1 MANKKKNASANPNL
15 DTVKDVFRKNRHITN
30 RIQQKT
36 VFEATDLSEKYYA
49 RRIKAVMHLLPEM
62 KKRYAAKYP
71 EMDMVSEFAEAASFP
86 SITYDIIDWQ
96 MDVCL
101 GAAVWLLDR
110 IWEQEKMQQLCD
122 LLPKR
127 LTVQS
132 CRSSMTRDSR
142 KNCLA
147 ERKMWQPTDMEKGS
161 AISFRRRF
169 LTGERARIPSM
180 LCLRLCRTR

>member
-71 EMDMVSEFAEAASFP
+71 EMDMVSIGPTITGPHSPDEQVHIESVGHYWTLLTELLK
-86 SITYDIIDWQ
+86 SIP
-96 MDVCL
+96 
-101 GAAVWLLDR
+101 A
-110 IWEQEKMQQLCD
+110 K
-122 LLPKR
+122 
-127 LTVQS
+127 
-132 CRSSMTRDSR
+132 
-142 KNCLA
+142 
-147 ERKMWQPTDMEKGS
+147 
-161 AISFRRRF
+161 
-169 LTGERARIPSM
+169 
-180 LCLRLCRTR
+180 

>member
-71 EMDMVSEFAEAASFP
+71 EMDMVREFAEAASFP

-122 LLPKR
+122 LLPKEDDGAE
-127 LTVQS
+127 LPVIYD
-132 CRSSMTRDSR
+132 TRFSEELR
-142 KNCLA
+142 QNEKCGSQPIWREG
-147 ERKMWQPTDMEKGS
+147 ERHIIPPT
-161 AISFRRRF
+161 F

>member
-110 IWEQEKMQQLCD
+110 IWEQEKCSSCAICCR
-122 LLPKR
+122 KR
-127 LTVQS
+127 MTVQS
-132 CRSSMTRDSR
+132 CRSSTTRDSR

-147 ERKMWQPTDMEKGS
+147 ERKMW
-161 AISFRRRF
+161 
-169 LTGERARIPSM
+169 
-180 LCLRLCRTR
+180 

>member
-30 RIQQKT
+30 RIQKKT

-86 SITYDIIDWQ
+86 SITYDIIDWR
-96 MDVCL
+96 MDVSGCCSL
-101 GAAVWLLDR
+101 AARPDMGAGENAAAVR
-110 IWEQEKMQQLCD
+110 FA
-122 LLPKR
+122 
-127 LTVQS
+127 
-132 CRSSMTRDSR
+132 
-142 KNCLA
+142 A
-147 ERKMWQPTDMEKGS
+147 ERG
-161 AISFRRRF
+161 
-169 LTGERARIPSM
+169 
-180 LCLRLCRTR
+180 

>member
-71 EMDMVSEFAEAASFP
+71 EMDMVSEFAEAASF
-86 SITYDIIDWQ
+86 SEHY
-96 MDVCL
+96 L
-101 GAAVWLLDR
+101 
-110 IWEQEKMQQLCD
+110 
-122 LLPKR
+122 
-127 LTVQS
+127 
-132 CRSSMTRDSR
+132 
-142 KNCLA
+142 
-147 ERKMWQPTDMEKGS
+147 
-161 AISFRRRF
+161 
-169 LTGERARIPSM
+169 
-180 LCLRLCRTR
+180 

>member
-30 RIQQKT
+30 RIQKKT

-49 RRIKAVMHLLPEM
+49 RRIKAVMHLLPEI
-62 KKRYAAKYP
+62 KKRYAVKYP

-101 GAAVWLLDR
+101 GAAV
-110 IWEQEKMQQLCD
+110 
-122 LLPKR
+122 
-127 LTVQS
+127 
-132 CRSSMTRDSR
+132 MT
-142 KNCLA
+142 LA
-147 ERKMWQPTDMEKGS
+147 HRE
-161 AISFRRRF
+161 
-169 LTGERARIPSM
+169 PS
-180 LCLRLCRTR
+180 

>member
-30 RIQQKT
+30 RIQKKT

-49 RRIKAVMHLLPEM
+49 RRVKAVMHLLPEM

-86 SITYDIIDWQ
+86 SITYDIIDWR

-122 LLPKR
+122 LLLRIAKSFAF
-127 LTVQS
+127 V
-132 CRSSMTRDSR
+132 
-142 KNCLA
+142 A
-147 ERKMWQPTDMEKGS
+147 EAFSD
-161 AISFRRRF
+161 F
-169 LTGERARIPSM
+169 LTLFCGGRGHDSVVVELLGRRSV
-180 LCLRLCRTR
+180 

>member
-36 VFEATDLSEKYYA
+36 VFEATDLSEEYYA

-110 IWEQEKMQQLCD
+110 ICHLRHEILGRTAWQNEKCG
-122 LLPKR
+122 
-127 LTVQS
+127 S
-132 CRSSMTRDSR
+132 
-142 KNCLA
+142 
-147 ERKMWQPTDMEKGS
+147 QPIWRRGAPYHS
-161 AISFRRRF
+161 ADVF
-169 LTGERARIPSM
+169 
-180 LCLRLCRTR
+180 

>member
-15 DTVKDVFRKNRHITN
+15 DIVKDVFRKNRHITN

-49 RRIKAVMHLLPEM
+49 RRIKAVMHLLPEI

-110 IWEQEKMQQLCD
+110 IWEQEKMLY
-122 LLPKR
+122 
-127 LTVQS
+127 
-132 CRSSMTRDSR
+132 
-142 KNCLA
+142 
-147 ERKMWQPTDMEKGS
+147 
-161 AISFRRRF
+161 F
-169 LTGERARIPSM
+169 LY
-180 LCLRLCRTR
+180 